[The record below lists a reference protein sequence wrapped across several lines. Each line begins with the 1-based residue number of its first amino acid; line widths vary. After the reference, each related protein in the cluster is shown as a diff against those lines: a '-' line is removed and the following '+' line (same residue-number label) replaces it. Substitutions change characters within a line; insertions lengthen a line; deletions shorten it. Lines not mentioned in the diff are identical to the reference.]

1 MQEKA
6 DVAKRIEMEAEL
18 EAVEAQYDAA
28 KKVYGVRPTAKQI
41 ALSLAFLE
49 QDVRELEELT
59 GRNLRKLWQLFGQ

>member
-1 MQEKA
+1 
-6 DVAKRIEMEAEL
+6 MEAEL

-41 ALSLAFLE
+41 ALSSAFLE